1 MITPCR
7 YTTQLP
13 IHCIIHGKDREINHR
28 DDDDDKNQQ
37 NSNKK
42 RGILSKLLVTFPTT
56 QNYCH
61 SKCKETMRK
70 LKKIFIW
77 FILVVIGN

>member
-13 IHCIIHGKDREINHR
+13 IHCIIHGKDGEINHC

-42 RGILSKLLVTFPTT
+42 TGNIVKTVGDISDNTKLLSFKM
-56 QNYCH
+56 Q
-61 SKCKETMRK
+61 RQ
-70 LKKIFIW
+70 
-77 FILVVIGN
+77 

>member
-13 IHCIIHGKDREINHR
+13 IHCIIHGKDGEINHC

-42 RGILSKLLVTFPTT
+42 RGILSKLLVTFPKIIVI
-56 QNYCH
+56 QNA
-61 SKCKETMRK
+61 KRQ
-70 LKKIFIW
+70 
-77 FILVVIGN
+77 

>member
-13 IHCIIHGKDREINHR
+13 IHCIIHGKDGEINHR

-37 NSNKK
+37 NQQKN
-42 RGILSKLLVTFPTT
+42 GEYC
-56 QNYCH
+56 QNC
-61 SKCKETMRK
+61 
-70 LKKIFIW
+70 W
-77 FILVVIGN
+77 